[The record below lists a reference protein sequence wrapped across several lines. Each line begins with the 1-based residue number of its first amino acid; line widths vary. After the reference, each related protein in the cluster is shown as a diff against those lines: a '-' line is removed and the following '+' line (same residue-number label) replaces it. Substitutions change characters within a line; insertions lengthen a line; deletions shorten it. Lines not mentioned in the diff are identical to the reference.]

1 MINIISTGT
10 LSSFQD
16 FGRFGKKKFGVSN
29 SGCLD
34 KFSFMLSNL
43 LCNNDKI

>member
-16 FGRFGKKKFGVSN
+16 FGRFGKKKFGN
-29 SGCLD
+29 RDL
-34 KFSFMLSNL
+34 
-43 LCNNDKI
+43 